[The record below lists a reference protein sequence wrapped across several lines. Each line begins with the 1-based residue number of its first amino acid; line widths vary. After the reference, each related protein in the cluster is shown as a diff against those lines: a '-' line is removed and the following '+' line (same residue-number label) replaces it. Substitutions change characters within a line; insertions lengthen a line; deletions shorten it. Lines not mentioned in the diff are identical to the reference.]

1 MWRAEAGDEDR
12 SGDLT
17 GRYGFPV
24 RSKWRF
30 PRPGLRMPPRRAQ
43 WRSRLAEGHR
53 RRRLVLTAASTVQ
66 VSAWPDARLRSDAG
80 RGRSARQLPKRGIEP
95 RRRLLMRDGCWSDY
109 LDRCGFRFD
118 PSLLWRGLSVGAVR
132 RGWLAGVVGVAVGPR
147 REGPSMRMVTQ

>member
-1 MWRAEAGDEDR
+1 MFDP
-12 SGDLT
+12 T
-17 GRYGFPV
+17 GRFCVPTWGPQ
-24 RSKWRF
+24 
-30 PRPGLRMPPRRAQ
+30 GRRAQ
-43 WRSRLAEGHR
+43 PRSRLAEGHR

-118 PSLLWRGLSVGAVR
+118 PSLLWRGLLVGAVR
-132 RGWLAGVVGVAVGPR
+132 RGRRGCVVGVAAGPR
-147 REGPSMRMVTQ
+147 SEGPSMRMVTQ